1 MTPRKPKLDMRCY
14 VAEAIGTFALVA
26 IGPGAAMVAAK
37 TQAFGHAGVAASFGL
52 AVTLIVASTGH
63 LGGGH
68 INPAVTIGF
77 WSVRRFPAR
86 DVVPYIVAQCLG
98 AIAASALLVWVLG
111 PVGNFGATV
120 PAVPLPQSFVVELG
134 YSALLAF
141 VIMGVAT
148 DARTPPSVA
157 PFAIGVTVGAGALV
171 TGPLTGGSFNPA
183 RTLGPAIVGGVWTA
197 HWLYWLGPT
206 LGMLI
211 GMRAYEALRGAGA
224 PAAPAVLTGT
234 EGPIGKGPESG
245 VLLDRNPRKR

>member
-1 MTPRKPKLDMRCY
+1 MRRY

-37 TQAFGHAGVAASFGL
+37 TQAFGHAGVAAAFGL

-63 LGGGH
+63 LGGAH
-68 INPAVTIGF
+68 INPAVTLGF

-86 DVVPYIVAQCLG
+86 DVVPYVVAQCVG
-98 AIAASALLVWVLG
+98 AVAASGLLVWLLG

-120 PAVPLPQSFVVELG
+120 PALPLPQSFVVELG

-183 RTLGPAIVGGVWTA
+183 RTLGPAVVGGVWTA
-197 HWLYWLGPT
+197 HWLYWVAPIF
-206 LGMLI
+206 GMLI
-211 GMRAYEALRGAGA
+211 GMRAYESLRGAGA
-224 PAAPAVLTGT
+224 PATPAVLTGS
-234 EGPIGKGPESG
+234 EGPIAN
-245 VLLDRNPRKR
+245 DTQR